1 MAAIITDQFRLFSAR
16 NLVSSVEAEENTY
29 YAFIG
34 LPNASDYDSNW
45 DASPPSPLD
54 SFDNHNDIWDTII
67 ALKRIKG
74 ENCLNVVRK
83 ISWSSGT
90 SYDMY
95 RHDISRNNVSNV
107 TGSTSLYSSNYYI
120 INKDYRV
127 YICLENGTDPEHPS
141 GKPSLVEPLFIDFE
155 PRSSSDGYVWKY
167 LYTMTPE
174 DVIKFDSLN
183 YMPVP
188 KDWEVTNDLLYTN
201 ALFSGQIK
209 TAIIKN
215 RGTNLGP
222 ARTYSNVSIVGDGDG
237 AEATIIVGND
247 STVESITISNGGSG
261 YTHAKVDIASAGL
274 DPGSDSEVPE
284 FDVIIPPPGGHGFDI
299 YKELGAHNVLIYA
312 RVQNDE
318 ENPDFTV
325 GNKIARIGLIENP
338 TDIND
343 NFLFDDTISALPALK
358 LTGINL
364 DSDYQ
369 NATFEYNGVI
379 EQTIGT
385 GITAYGRIVSYD
397 NKTGVLK
404 YWKDR
409 TLSGFDTGTYN
420 KIESSYG
427 DEVYEFTSSPEAG
440 GSLVITGGSVNLQ
453 IQQAFSGISTTIN
466 NTDNYNLGQEFL
478 DGISSPEVKKYSG
491 NIIYIDN
498 RPSITRSSNQKEDIK
513 IVLQF

>member
-16 NLVSSVEAEENTY
+16 NLVTSVETESNTY

-34 LPNASDYDSNW
+34 LPNASDYNNNW
-45 DASPPSPLD
+45 DANPPSPID
-54 SFDNHNDIWDTII
+54 SFDNYNDVWDTIV
-67 ALKRIKG
+67 ALKRVKS
-74 ENCLNVVRK
+74 ENCVNVVRK
-83 ISWSSGT
+83 IVWSSGT
-90 SYDMY
+90 AYDMY
-95 RHDISRNNVSNV
+95 RHDISRNNISNV
-107 TGSTSLYSSNYYI
+107 TGATSLYNSNYYI

-141 GKPSLVEPLFIDFE
+141 GKPSLIEPLFLDFE
-155 PRSSSDGYVWKY
+155 PRQSSDGYVWKY
-167 LYTMTPE
+167 LYTMTPDE
-174 DVIKFDSLN
+174 VIKFDSLN

-188 KDWEVTNDLLYTN
+188 KDWQITNDLIYTN
-201 ALFSGQIK
+201 AIFSGQIK

-222 ARTYSNVSIVGDGDG
+222 ARTYSDVNIIGDGSG
-237 AEATIIVGND
+237 AKATIIVGND
-247 STVESITISNGGSG
+247 STVESITISNGGTG
-261 YTHAKVDIASAGL
+261 YTHGKVDITSAGL
-274 DPGSDSEVPE
+274 NPGGDSEIPE

-299 YKELGAHNVLIYA
+299 YTELGAYAVLIYA
-312 RVQNDE
+312 RLENDE

-338 TDIND
+338 TDLSD
-343 NFLFDDTISALPALK
+343 NFLFADTISGLSALK
-358 LTGINL
+358 LTGINQ
-364 DSDYQ
+364 DDDFQ
-369 NATFEYNGVI
+369 NATFGYNDVI

-385 GITAYGRIVSYD
+385 GITAYGKVVSYD
-397 NKTGVLK
+397 NRTGVLK

-420 KIESSYG
+420 KVESSFG
-427 DEVYEFTSSPEAG
+427 DNVYQFTSSPEVG
-440 GSLVITGGSVNLQ
+440 GSLVITGGSINLK
-453 IQQAFSGISTTIN
+453 IQDNFSGISTTIN

-478 DGISSPEVKKYSG
+478 DGISDPEVKKYSG